1 MNAADSI
8 SSTGPLLNRSS
19 KKWAVSKL
27 PNPSPIGTSNKSSGY
42 FRSRDYL
49 LRDLITKRTIPEGQ
63 DIGGNPEPS
72 FPIDF
77 SEILKGLSLL
87 K

>member
-8 SSTGPLLNRSS
+8 SSTGPLLKRSS
-19 KKWAVSKL
+19 KKWAVGKL
-27 PNPSPIGTSNKSSGY
+27 PNPSPLGTSNKSSGY

-49 LRDLITKRTIPEGQ
+49 LRDLITNRTIPEGQ
-63 DIGGNPEPS
+63 DIGGNPEALL
-72 FPIDF
+72 PIDF
-77 SEILKGLSLL
+77 NEILKGLSLP